1 MAKDVKITPTSGYIQ
16 FLDTNGDNY
25 AILSGD
31 ATNDEGR
38 ITLGMPASGVQ
49 ILDNAVSDSVFSVFG
64 DEGTLFNVSDDLSD
78 SLMSVNDAAGLPV
91 FEVFADDVVIA
102 GEYNQNDL
110 VVSGNN
116 VGVGTPI
123 PDTKLHVAGKIKV
136 ATLDTDATL
145 TDFVVVDGAGE
156 MHKRTSGAKGA
167 QGSQGSQGAKGAT
180 GSQGAKGDKGQ
191 KGATGSQGS
200 QGGTGAK
207 GATGS
212 QGAKG
217 DKGQKGQKGATG
229 SQGNQGAKGA
239 TGSQGSQG
247 GTGAKGQKGSPA
259 SIANDSNN
267 RVITADG
274 DGSVTA
280 EANLTFDGSTLT
292 VTGHLAATTK
302 SFLIDHP
309 TKENKQLRYASL
321 EGPEHAVYVR
331 GRSQEDVVELP
342 DYWTGLVDKNSTT
355 VTLTPIGSHQDLY
368 VSRIENNKVYI
379 SSGDEETT
387 SLIEKD
393 YFYVIY
399 AERIDVDKLQ
409 VEIG

>member
-49 ILDNAVSDSVFSVFG
+49 ILNNNVTDSVFSVFG

-167 QGSQGSQGAKGAT
+167 QGSQGSQ
-180 GSQGAKGDKGQ
+180 
-191 KGATGSQGS
+191 
-200 QGGTGAK
+200 GAK

>member
-1 MAKDVKITPTSGYIQ
+1 MAKDVKITPAAGKVEFQDSSSNFAYI
-16 FLDTNGDNY
+16 
-25 AILSGD
+25 SGD
-31 ATNDEGR
+31 ATGSEGR
-38 ITLGMPASGVQ
+38 LTLGMPASGVQ
-49 ILDNAVSDSVFSVFG
+49 ILDNDVSDSVFSVFG

-167 QGSQGSQGAKGAT
+167 QGSQGSQ
-180 GSQGAKGDKGQ
+180 
-191 KGATGSQGS
+191 
-200 QGGTGAK
+200 GAK

>member
-207 GATGS
+207 G
-212 QGAKG
+212 
-217 DKGQKGQKGATG
+217 
-229 SQGNQGAKGA
+229 
-239 TGSQGSQG
+239 
-247 GTGAKGQKGSPA
+247 QKGSPA